1 MWFMNKQKI
10 QDQQLFII
18 DGQLIGC
25 LLYIASLAISI
36 IIILDQRKKALNKEG
51 FLTTSESQTI
61 ALLNKIF
68 ILALILLFLYL
79 NYKAKILS
87 DQTGQDSSSLEKQ
100 IIASFISL
108 IPALIGLYVVFTDF
122 SNTNLQTAEIEN
134 PFA

>member
-1 MWFMNKQKI
+1 MNEQKI

-25 LLYIASLAISI
+25 LLYIVSLTVSI
-36 IIILDQRKKALNKEG
+36 IIILDQRKKALNKEEI
-51 FLTTSESQTI
+51 LTTSESQTI

-68 ILALILLFLYL
+68 VLALILWFLYL
-79 NYKAKILS
+79 NYKAKVLS
-87 DQTGQDSSSLEKQ
+87 DQTGQNSSSLEKQ
-100 IIASFISL
+100 IVASIISI
-108 IPALIGLYVVFTDF
+108 IPALIGLYVVVTDF

>member
-1 MWFMNKQKI
+1 MNNQKI

-25 LLYIASLAISI
+25 LLYIISLVISI
-36 IIILDQRKKALNKEG
+36 TIILDQRKKALRKEG
-51 FLTTSESQTI
+51 YLTISESQTL

-68 ILALILLFLYL
+68 ILALILFFLYL
-79 NYKAKILS
+79 NYKAKALS

-100 IIASFISL
+100 IIASFISI
-108 IPALIGLYVVFTDF
+108 IPALIGLYVVITDF

>member
-1 MWFMNKQKI
+1 MNEQNI

-25 LLYIASLAISI
+25 LLYIASLTISI

-79 NYKAKILS
+79 NYKAKVLS

>member
-1 MWFMNKQKI
+1 MNKQKI

-79 NYKAKILS
+79 NYKAKVLS

-108 IPALIGLYVVFTDF
+108 IPALIGLYVVVTDF

>member
-1 MWFMNKQKI
+1 MNKQKI

-61 ALLNKIF
+61 ALLNEIF

-79 NYKAKILS
+79 NYKAKVLS

-108 IPALIGLYVVFTDF
+108 IPALIGLYVVVTDF